1 MADYMFSDSNY
12 DYYGSQ
18 MNREIPP
25 VRTRIIARDKN
36 GKITFRHES
45 KGKLTSHIIKGILR
59 AWSVNEEKEKVEIQY
74 I

>member
-1 MADYMFSDSNY
+1 MYSDEQY
-12 DYYGSQ
+12 DYYGSR
-18 MNREIPP
+18 MNKPYQN
-25 VRTRIIARDKN
+25 RTLIIARDRN

-59 AWSVNEEKEKVEIQY
+59 AWCVNEEKEKVEIQY

>member
-18 MNREIPP
+18 MNKEIPP
-25 VRTRIIARDKN
+25 VRTRIIARDSK
-36 GKITFRHES
+36 GKITFKHES
-45 KGKLTSHIIKGILR
+45 KGKLTSCIIKGILR
-59 AWSVNEEKEKVEIQY
+59 AWCVNEEKEKVEIQY

>member
-12 DYYGSQ
+12 DYYGSR

-25 VRTRIIARDKN
+25 VRTRIIARDSN

-45 KGKLTSHIIKGILR
+45 KGKLASHIIKGILR
-59 AWSVNEEKEKVEIQY
+59 AWCVNEDKEKVEIQY

>member
-1 MADYMFSDSNY
+1 MADFMFSDDNY

-25 VRTRIIARDKN
+25 VRTRIIARDSN

-45 KGKLTSHIIKGILR
+45 KGKLTSYIIKSILR
-59 AWSVNEEKEKVEIQY
+59 AWCVNEEKEKVEIQY